1 MGPMTLDFTQFVAMR
16 LNEHAFHTW
25 DLEVVGDP
33 AATIPPRVAELVVD
47 NLELVARFTAKPTG
61 DTTTITVVTMQ
72 PQRVFSIGLTADTV
86 TFRTDSAGEGADREL
101 PAEAFARL
109 VYGRLDAAHTPPG
122 KHGPSL
128 DLLRAVFPGP

>member
-1 MGPMTLDFTQFVAMR
+1 ML
-16 LNEHAFHTW
+16 
-25 DLEVVGDP
+25 
-33 AATIPPRVAELVVD
+33 
-47 NLELVARFTAKPTG
+47 LELVARFTAKPTG

-72 PQRVFSIGLTADTV
+72 PQRGFSIGLTVDTV
-86 TFRTDSAGEGADREL
+86 AFQTDTAGEGADLEL

-122 KHGPSL
+122 NHGPSL